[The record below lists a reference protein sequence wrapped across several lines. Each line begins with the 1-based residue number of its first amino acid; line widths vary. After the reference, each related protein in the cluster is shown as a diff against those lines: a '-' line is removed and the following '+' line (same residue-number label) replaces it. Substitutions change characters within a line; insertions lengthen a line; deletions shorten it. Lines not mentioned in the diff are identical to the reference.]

1 MTNRQASDD
10 KPTRDGV
17 GAGGMR
23 PPAALPPT
31 RKKGIIVRLFWA

>member
-1 MTNRQASDD
+1 MANRQASDD

-17 GAGGMR
+17 GVGGMR

-31 RKKGIIVRLFWA
+31 LQKGIMVRLFGP